1 MIRPRR
7 AVFVVLMSL
16 AAFGMGCT
24 ENPVG
29 RICDLGTATP
39 QADEAVVA
47 SPSLDCVSRTCLRV
61 PASREPPPGSNIAN
75 LTVNQGLC
83 SAECSVDSD
92 CDRVPESPC
101 LTGFTCGAA
110 TNAGSFCCKKVCI
123 CKDYV
128 VIPAS
133 GEYPV
138 PAACDPT
145 NALNE
150 CCNLEGRQGNPQYP
164 KCKT

>member
-1 MIRPRR
+1 MIRPRH
-7 AVFVVLMSL
+7 AVLVVLLSL
-16 AAFGMGCT
+16 SAFGIGCT
-24 ENPVG
+24 NNPVG

-61 PASREPPPGSNIAN
+61 PPSREPPPGSNIGN
-75 LTVNQGLC
+75 LTVNQGMC
-83 SAECSVDSD
+83 TAECASDSD

-101 LTGFTCGAA
+101 LTGFTCGEA
-110 TNAGSFCCKKVCI
+110 TKAGPFCCKKFCI

-128 VIPAS
+128 VIP
-133 GEYPV
+133 ETTNELPV
-138 PAACDPT
+138 PAACDAS

-150 CCNLEGRQGNPQYP
+150 CCNLEGRAGNAMYP
-164 KCKT
+164 SCK